1 MGRCP
6 APGRRLPQ
14 GRPPR
19 RPSLWSNARVPIR
32 PKSGDRRPAY
42 YHGHNH
48 LRNEARVNRIIC
60 WANSRETGVPLAVEM
75 KHRLIMVTAAASILA
90 TLFVG
95 NLISA
100 ELPASLPAPSDLFWS
115 GQSGG
120 FTITWTSHDI
130 VARQSDLTGSV
141 VFSARAWVENQWRQT
156 LQAIRED
163 QELLKQLIDLKM
175 ECYQHAELTI
185 LSIVGPVVSLQIDQD
200 GYCGGA
206 HPYSLQSYVALNL
219 ARPVSL
225 GPNNTDQLFEKA
237 AKLTDF
243 FPDSEVFGALL
254 NDTLVQKALNHPR
267 LQQVH
272 PASDG
277 QLPDLLIDFFDG
289 TGPAVERGD
298 VVMLLHCGASKL
310 LQREQR
316 MPSYTC

>member
-1 MGRCP
+1 M
-6 APGRRLPQ
+6 
-14 GRPPR
+14 
-19 RPSLWSNARVPIR
+19 
-32 PKSGDRRPAY
+32 
-42 YHGHNH
+42 
-48 LRNEARVNRIIC
+48 
-60 WANSRETGVPLAVEM
+60 PLAVEM
-75 KHRLIMVTAAASILA
+75 KHRLIIVTAAASILA

-219 ARPVSL
+219 ARPVSR

-243 FPDSEVFGALL
+243 FPESEVFGALL
-254 NDTLVQKALNHPR
+254 NDTLVQKALNRSEQPR
-267 LQQVH
+267 TLAQLIKARRGIAVGDCDYWMTDDALTQFAFHHIKNGKVAVRLSLPH
-272 PASDG
+272 RVETCRGQSIQLG
-277 QLPDLLIDFFDG
+277 LQLPMPDPLKTALSR
-289 TGPAVERGD
+289 A
-298 VVMLLHCGASKL
+298 ASSKEGYL
-310 LQREQR
+310 MKDRPKVPSTKRTVFHFSHKPQGEQ
-316 MPSYTC
+316 